1 MTTKNLIVLFTLL
14 AIFLSAFHLYY
25 ALVSIA
31 RASNLPQTCNW
42 FGAKVTTFDD
52 SWCLESP
59 NMVVSGGEKTYN
71 DSRFNPTLIEKE
83 KSLKQNLKLE
93 NENLKKKLEE
103 AKLLI
108 ETWNKKENYCNDLQ
122 MKYNQI
128 YLIVNQ

>member
-1 MTTKNLIVLFTLL
+1 MKKFLTTIALILIAF
-14 AIFLSAFHLYY
+14 FCFFHLYY

-42 FGAKVTTFDD
+42 FGSKVTTFDD

-83 KSLKQNLKLE
+83 KALKQNLKLE
-93 NENLKKKLEE
+93 NEELKKKLEE
-103 AKLLI
+103 SKLLI
-108 ETWNKKENYCNDLQ
+108 ENWQNKETRCNELQ
-122 MKYNQI
+122 LKYNQI